1 MQFLFQMSI
10 ETAETFFKTCL
21 EVSKELGRELTQ
33 EEREIIFHRLME
45 IEGIKPQ
52 GTELTKEEIW
62 AELVK
67 NGQSI
72 LNVDS
77 DGYKIIK
84 KIYKATL

>member
-1 MQFLFQMSI
+1 MQFLFQMPI
-10 ETAETFFKTCL
+10 ETAETFFQTCL

-33 EEREIIFHRLME
+33 EEREIIFHRIMA

-62 AELVK
+62 TELVK

-72 LNVDS
+72 LNVDTE
-77 DGYKIIK
+77 GYKIIK
-84 KIYKATL
+84 KKED